1 MAGSAFFT
9 AASGLRNHQTRIDVI
24 ANNIANVNTHGYKG
38 SSMIFADVLSQT
50 LRGASAPSGN
60 FGGINPKQVGL
71 GMQIAAIHTLMSQ
84 AALESTSRQTD
95 FAVSGAGFFVLSN
108 GNEEIYTRA
117 GDFSVDKDGR
127 LVANNGYRIQGYN
140 QLTADGSAIDPG
152 SRIGD
157 ITIQF
162 GKKLEAR
169 QSTWLTYQSN
179 LDSSSNR
186 YGSANNDSA
195 NIGTTGILTFA
206 GAAEPW
212 TTAVGTNPVTA
223 GAGSVDVSINGL
235 PAISVAFAA
244 AATPADQATVIADA
258 ININPGLSP
267 YVQATVRQSGGN
279 NYVVL
284 QAVRQGTF
292 FSVQDTGAGET
303 GFPTAA
309 AQTYTPPTEPGAFL
323 AGMNTITV
331 TDAKAATMTSGVP
344 VGTGANRP
352 QTGDRVFINGISVK
366 LDQTYDVDATAAENA
381 AKLAADINDADP
393 NLAVTATANPNGT
406 VSFTHKYAGQQR
418 QPLDAGPV
426 PPAPPAGF
434 QDYDIVI
441 QVDDATVPAPP
452 NYPDQAGLAG
462 RWGLTSLPNWNT
474 VVGGN
479 DFCGID
485 NGVNAKAE
493 LLFTPDDNSA
503 PITRFVEDWSYD
515 RSIPANPL
523 ATFTNTNSSLGNVQN
538 AIAGAGATFPLMPGV
553 VVSIDALAAG
563 QANFRTETA
572 FEHTTSQ
579 VVYDSLGNSHN
590 LTTKFTHVKQNEWQ
604 YDISLPEE
612 PDIQLSNTTGRIT
625 FSDQGLITSGNPLVN
640 VTFTAPGASPSSV
653 QLIFDGQGKPISGIT
668 QYASDT
674 TTAARDQDGYAMG
687 VLNDFEADQTGTI
700 IGFYSNGQRRPVAQ
714 LSLAT
719 FTNPEGLERAGDTAF
734 QETTNSGKAVH
745 LRPGTGGSGV
755 IFNGYLEQSNVDLA
769 LEFTNLIMTQR
780 GLQANSRVFTTQDE
794 VLQEVVNLK
803 R

>member
-50 LRGASAPSGN
+50 LRGASGPSGD

-95 FAVSGAGFFVLSN
+95 FAISGAGFFVLSN
-108 GNEEIYTRA
+108 GSEEIFTRA
-117 GDFSVDKDGR
+117 GDFSVDRDGR
-127 LVANNGYRIQGYN
+127 LVANNGYRVQGYN
-140 QLTADGSAIDPG
+140 QLTRDGTAIDPG

-157 ITIQF
+157 IIIEF

-179 LDSSSNR
+179 LDAASFR

-195 NIGTTGILTFA
+195 NVGTTGILTFA

-212 TTAVGTNPVTA
+212 ATAVGSNPVSV
-223 GAGSVDVSINGL
+223 GAGSIDISVNGL
-235 PAISVAFAA
+235 PAISVVFAA
-244 AATPADQATVIADA
+244 AATAADQATAIADA
-258 ININPGLSP
+258 INIDPGLAP
-267 YVQATVRQSGGN
+267 YIQASVRQSGGN
-279 NYVVL
+279 NYIVI

-303 GFPTAA
+303 GYPTAA
-309 AQTYTPPTEPGAFL
+309 AQLFNPPAEPGAFL

-331 TDAKAATMTSGVP
+331 TAAKAATMTTGVP

-352 QTGDRVFINGISVK
+352 QTGDRIFINGVSVK

-381 AKLAADINDADP
+381 AKLASDINDADP
-393 NLAVTATANPNGT
+393 NLAVTAIANPNGT
-406 VSFTHKYAGQQR
+406 VTFVHKYAGKQR
-418 QPLDAGPV
+418 QPLDAGPL
-426 PPAPPAGF
+426 PPAPPVGF
-434 QDYDIVI
+434 EDYDIVI

-452 NYPDQAGLAG
+452 DYPDQPGLAG
-462 RWGLTSLPNWNT
+462 RWGLTSLPNWT
-474 VVGGN
+474 TAAGN
-479 DFCGID
+479 DFAAVD

-493 LLFTPDDNSA
+493 LLFTPDDGSA
-503 PITRFVEDWSYD
+503 PITRFVEDWAYD
-515 RSIPANPL
+515 RSVPANPL
-523 ATFTNTNSSLGNVQN
+523 ATFSYDTSSLNNVQN
-538 AIAGAGATFPLMPGV
+538 AVAGAGATFPLMPGV
-553 VVSIDALAAG
+553 VISIDQLAAG

-572 FEHTTSQ
+572 FEHTTSR
-579 VVYDSLGNSHN
+579 VVYDSLGNAHN
-590 LTTKFTHVKQNEWQ
+590 LTTTLTHVKENEWQ

-612 PDIQLSNTTGRIT
+612 PNIQLSNTTGRIN

-640 VTFTAPGASPSSV
+640 VQFTAPGASPSSI
-653 QLIFDGQGKPISGIT
+653 QLIFDGNGKPIQGIT
-668 QYASDT
+668 QYASA
-674 TTAARDQDGYAMG
+674 TTAAAREQDGYTMG
-687 VLNDFEADQTGTI
+687 VLSDFEADQTGTVL
-700 IGFYSNGQRRPVAQ
+700 GFYSNGQRRPVAQ
-714 LSLAT
+714 LTLAT
-719 FTNPEGLERAGDTAF
+719 FTNPEGLERSGDTAF
-734 QETTNSGKAVH
+734 HETTNSGKSVH
-745 LRPGTGGSGV
+745 VRPGTGGSGV

-794 VLQEVVNLK
+794 ILNEIVNLK

>member
-50 LRGASAPSGN
+50 LRGASAPSGD

-108 GNEEIYTRA
+108 GDQEIYTRA

-127 LVANNGYRIQGYN
+127 LVANSGFRVQGYN
-140 QLTADGSAIDPG
+140 QLTTAGDAIDPG

-157 ITIQF
+157 IIIEF

-179 LDSSSNR
+179 LDASSFR
-186 YGSANNDSA
+186 YGSANNESA
-195 NIGTTGILTFA
+195 NVGTTGILTFA

-212 TTAVGTNPVTA
+212 AIAVGGNPVTV
-223 GAGSVDVSINGL
+223 GAGSIDISINGL
-235 PAISVAFAA
+235 PPVSVGFAA
-244 AATPADQATVIADA
+244 AATPAEQAAAIAEA
-258 ININPGLSP
+258 INIDPGLAP

-279 NYVVL
+279 NLLVL
-284 QAVRQGTF
+284 QSVRPGTF

-309 AQTYTPPTEPGAFL
+309 AQNYTPPAEPGAFL

-331 TDAKAATMTSGVP
+331 TDAKAATMTTGVP
-344 VGTGANRP
+344 VGVGTNRP
-352 QTGDRVFINGISVK
+352 QAGDRIFINGVSVV
-366 LDQTYDVDATAAENA
+366 LDQTYDVDATAAVNA
-381 AKLAADINDADP
+381 AKLAQDINDADP
-393 NLAVTATANPNGT
+393 NLAVTAIANPNGT
-406 VSFTHKYAGQQR
+406 ITFVHKYAGQQR
-418 QPLDAGPV
+418 QPNDAGPV

-434 QDYDIVI
+434 EDYDIVI
-441 QVDDATVPAPP
+441 QVDDATVAAPP
-452 NYPDQAGLAG
+452 LYPDQAGLAG
-462 RWGLTSLPNWNT
+462 RWGLTSLPNWT
-474 VVGGN
+474 TAAGN
-479 DFCGID
+479 DFCAVD
-485 NGVNAKAE
+485 NSVNARAE
-493 LLFTPDDNSA
+493 LVFTPDDGSA
-503 PITRFVEDWSYD
+503 PLTRFVEDWSYD
-515 RSIPANPL
+515 RSLPANPL
-523 ATFTNTNSSLGNVQN
+523 GTFAYASSSLGNVQN
-538 AIAGAGATFPLMPGV
+538 AVAGAGATFPLMPGV
-553 VVSIDALAAG
+553 VVSIDTLAAG

-572 FEHTTSQ
+572 FEHTTSRI
-579 VVYDSLGNSHN
+579 VYDSLGNAHN
-590 LTTKFTHVKQNEWQ
+590 LTTKFTHVKENEWQ

-612 PDIQLSNTTGRIT
+612 PNVQLSNTTGRIT
-625 FSDQGLITSGNPLVN
+625 FSDQGLITSGNPLVD
-640 VTFTAPGASPSSV
+640 VSFTAPGASPSSI
-653 QLIFDGQGKPISGIT
+653 QLIFDGQGKPIAGIT
-668 QYASDT
+668 QYASST

-687 VLNDFEADQTGTI
+687 VLNDFEADQTGTV

-714 LSLAT
+714 LCLAT
-719 FTNPEGLERAGDTAF
+719 FTNPEGLERSGDTAF
-734 QETTNSGKAVH
+734 RETTNSGNAVH
-745 LRPGTGGSGV
+745 LHPGTGGSGV

-794 VLQEVVNLK
+794 ILNEIVNLK